1 MNKKNLSIEETFTLA
16 VQNHKK
22 NNFEIAQNLYE
33 KILKTNPD
41 HFKVI
46 FLLGTLS
53 AQTKNFDKAKQLL
66 QKAIQIQPNNVDAHN
81 NLGSVQKETGE
92 NQKAISCYKK
102 VIQINPNYSSAYN
115 NLGTVYKEIG
125 EQQKAISCFE
135 KAIQINPNYVEA
147 HNNLGIIF
155 KELEENQK
163 AISCFEKAIQ
173 INPNYVEAH
182 NNLGVVLK
190 EVGEY
195 QKAISCFEKAIET
208 QPNFR
213 LAHQNLMDI
222 YEVTNQEKELRTAI
236 LKARTLLKDNPI
248 TKLFEGILLNRN
260 EKFVEAKK
268 CLETISFK
276 ASEINKEILRVS
288 TLAKCYDRIGD
299 TDKAFNYFKKANLL
313 TQSTK
318 MKNFDKN
325 KYLQEIKIR
334 KEFFKKSNIKK
345 WPALKQSDNE
355 PSPIFLIGFPRS
367 GTTLLDTILRS
378 HPLIEVVEEQFM
390 VEQLINSL
398 NQLPNSKFEN
408 IKEIENEQIIKIRKT
423 YFESLE
429 SQIQNKNN
437 TKLYIDKLPLNII
450 YVGEIVRI
458 FPNAKFIVSLRH
470 PCDCVLSCFMQDFEL
485 NDAMANFLNLDDAAH
500 LYDAVMNLWTQYT
513 SIFSINY
520 HEVKYENLIE
530 NFEPTVRSIL
540 NFLELSWDD
549 SVLNYL
555 ITAKKRDRI
564 TTPSYYQVTKPIYSY
579 AIGRWKRYKKQTSN
593 IYPIL
598 EGWIKKFN
606 Y

>member
-1 MNKKNLSIEETFTLA
+1 MNNKNLTIKETFASA
-16 VQNHKK
+16 VQNHQK
-22 NNFEIAQNLYE
+22 NFFKIAENLYKE
-33 KILKTNPD
+33 ILKINPN
-41 HFKVI
+41 HFGSI
-46 FLLGTLS
+46 FYLGTLLV
-53 AQTKNFDKAKQLL
+53 QTQRFELAKSLLYKAT
-66 QKAIQIQPNNVDAHN
+66 QINPNYAAAHN
-81 NLGSVQKETGE
+81 NLGATLKELGE
-92 NQKAISCYKK
+92 YQNAINCCQKAIK
-102 VIQINPNYSSAYN
+102 INPNYADAHY
-115 NLGTVYKEIG
+115 NLGLVFKELG
-125 EQQKAISCFE
+125 EFKKAISCFK
-135 KAIQINPNYVEA
+135 KAIQIHPSY
-147 HNNLGIIF
+147 II
-155 KELEENQK
+155 
-163 AISCFEKAIQ
+163 
-173 INPNYVEAH
+173 
-182 NNLGVVLK
+182 
-190 EVGEY
+190 
-195 QKAISCFEKAIET
+195 
-208 QPNFR
+208 
-213 LAHQNLMDI
+213 AHQNLMEV
-222 YEVTNQEKELRTAI
+222 YEKTNQERELKSAI
-236 LKARTLLKDNPI
+236 SNAQTVIKDNPI
-248 TKLFEGILLNRN
+248 IKLYEGILLSRN
-260 EKFVEAKK
+260 EKFVEAKN
-268 CLETISFK
+268 CLKLISF
-276 ASEINKEILRVS
+276 ETNETNKEILRVS

-313 TQSTK
+313 SQKTK
-318 MKNFDKN
+318 IKNFDKN

-334 KEFFKKSNIKK
+334 KEFFKKSNIEK
-345 WPALKQSDNE
+345 WPTLKQPDNE

-378 HPLIEVVEEQFM
+378 HPLIEVIEEQFM

-398 NQLPNSKFEN
+398 NQLPNAGLEGL
-408 IKEIENEQIIKIRKT
+408 KEIQKEQIIKIRKT

-450 YVGEIVRI
+450 HVGEIVRI

-564 TTPSYYQVTKPIYSY
+564 ATPSYYQVTKPIYSY
-579 AIGRWKRYKKQTSN
+579 AIGRWQRYKKQTSN

>member
-1 MNKKNLSIEETFTLA
+1 MNIDQLIKKIELSFESLLGLSIHGLLGIIVGLIIFSLLLFLIKYERKIDRSFNFQADNLSEVGNPIEANINLA
-16 VQNHKK
+16 RSLIEMQ
-22 NNFEIAQNLYE
+22 EIQ
-33 KILKTNPD
+33 
-41 HFKVI
+41 
-46 FLLGTLS
+46 
-53 AQTKNFDKAKQLL
+53 KAKDCFE
-66 QKAIQIQPNNVDAHN
+66 KVIQIQPKHVDALN
-81 NLGSVQKETGE
+81 NLGNVFKQLNEP
-92 NQKAISCYKK
+92 QKAI
-102 VIQINPNYSSAYN
+102 NY
-115 NLGTVYKEIG
+115 
-125 EQQKAISCFE
+125 
-135 KAIQINPNYVEA
+135 
-147 HNNLGIIF
+147 
-155 KELEENQK
+155 
-163 AISCFEKAIQ
+163 
-173 INPNYVEAH
+173 
-182 NNLGVVLK
+182 
-190 EVGEY
+190 Y
-195 QKAISCFEKAIET
+195 QKAIEIE
-208 QPNFR
+208 PSYIN
-213 LAHQNLMDI
+213 AHQDLMDVC
-222 YEVTNQEKELRTAI
+222 EKTNQITELKDAVSN
-236 LKARTLLKDNPI
+236 ARTFFKDNSI
-248 TKLFEGILLNRN
+248 IKLYEGILLSRN
-260 EKFVEAKK
+260 EKFVEAKNY
-268 CLETISFK
+268 LESILFETK
-276 ASEINKEILRVS
+276 EIKNEILRVS

-313 TQSTK
+313 SQKTK
-318 MKNFDKN
+318 IKNFDKN
-325 KYLQEIKIR
+325 KYLQVIKIR

-345 WPALKQSDNE
+345 WPTLKQPDNK
-355 PSPIFLIGFPRS
+355 PNPIFLIGFPRS
-367 GTTLLDTILRS
+367 GTTFLDTILRS

-398 NQLPNSKFEN
+398 NQLPNGGLEDL
-408 IKEIENEQIIKIRKT
+408 KEIENEQIIKIRKT

-450 YVGEIVRI
+450 YVGEIIRI

-564 TTPSYYQVTKPIYSY
+564 ATPSYYQVTKPIYSY
-579 AIGRWKRYKKQTSN
+579 AIGRWQRYKKQTSN

>member
-1 MNKKNLSIEETFTLA
+1 MNNKNLTIKETFTSAL
-16 VQNHKK
+16 QNHQK
-22 NNFEIAQNLYE
+22 NLFKIAENLYKE
-33 KILKTNPD
+33 VLKINPN
-41 HFKVI
+41 HFESI
-46 FLLGTLS
+46 FSLGTLLV
-53 AQTKNFDKAKQLL
+53 QTQRFELAKSLLYKAT
-66 QKAIQIQPNNVDAHN
+66 QINPNYAAAHN
-81 NLGSVQKETGE
+81 NLGATLKELGE
-92 NQKAISCYKK
+92 YQNAINCCQKAIK
-102 VIQINPNYSSAYN
+102 INPNYADAHY
-115 NLGTVYKEIG
+115 NLGLVFKELG
-125 EQQKAISCFE
+125 EFKKAINCFK
-135 KAIQINPNYVEA
+135 KAIQIRPSY
-147 HNNLGIIF
+147 II
-155 KELEENQK
+155 
-163 AISCFEKAIQ
+163 
-173 INPNYVEAH
+173 
-182 NNLGVVLK
+182 
-190 EVGEY
+190 
-195 QKAISCFEKAIET
+195 
-208 QPNFR
+208 
-213 LAHQNLMDI
+213 AHQNLM
-222 YEVTNQEKELRTAI
+222 EVFEKTNQERELKSAI
-236 LKARTLLKDNPI
+236 SNAQTVIKDNPI
-248 TKLFEGILLNRN
+248 IKLYEGILLSRN
-260 EKFVEAKK
+260 EKFVEAKN
-268 CLETISFK
+268 CLKLISF
-276 ASEINKEILRVS
+276 ETDETNKEILRVS
-288 TLAKCYDRIGD
+288 TLAKCYDRIGN

-313 TQSTK
+313 SQKTK
-318 MKNFDKN
+318 IKNFDKN

-345 WPALKQSDNE
+345 WPVLKQPDNE

-378 HPLIEVVEEQFM
+378 HPLIEVVEEKLM

-398 NQLPNSKFEN
+398 NQSSDDKLES
-408 IKEIENEQIIKIRKT
+408 IKEIKNEQLKKIRKI
-423 YFESLE
+423 YFESIE
-429 SQIQNKNN
+429 SQIQNKSSA
-437 TKLYIDKLPLNII
+437 KIYIDKLPLNII
-450 YVGEIVRI
+450 HVGEIIRI

-564 TTPSYYQVTKPIYSY
+564 ATPSYVQVTKPIYSY

>member
-1 MNKKNLSIEETFTLA
+1 MNNKNLTIKETFASA
-16 VQNHKK
+16 VQNHQK
-22 NNFEIAQNLYE
+22 NFFKIAENLYKE
-33 KILKTNPD
+33 ILKINPN
-41 HFKVI
+41 HFGSI
-46 FLLGTLS
+46 FYLGTLLV
-53 AQTKNFDKAKQLL
+53 QTQRFKLAKSLLYKATQINPNYAAAHNNLGATLKELGEYQNAINYC
-66 QKAIQIQPNNVDAHN
+66 QKAIKINPNYADAHN
-81 NLGSVQKETGE
+81 NLGATLKELGE
-92 NQKAISCYKK
+92 YQNAINCCQKAIK
-102 VIQINPNYSSAYN
+102 INPNYADAHY
-115 NLGTVYKEIG
+115 NLGLVFKELG
-125 EQQKAISCFE
+125 EFKKAISCFK
-135 KAIQINPNYVEA
+135 KAIQIHPSY
-147 HNNLGIIF
+147 II
-155 KELEENQK
+155 
-163 AISCFEKAIQ
+163 
-173 INPNYVEAH
+173 
-182 NNLGVVLK
+182 
-190 EVGEY
+190 
-195 QKAISCFEKAIET
+195 
-208 QPNFR
+208 
-213 LAHQNLMDI
+213 AHQNLMEA
-222 YEVTNQEKELRTAI
+222 YEKTNQERELKSAI
-236 LKARTLLKDNPI
+236 SNAQTLIKDNSI
-248 TKLFEGILLNRN
+248 IKLYEGILLSRN
-260 EKFVEAKK
+260 EKFVEAKNY
-268 CLETISFK
+268 LESILFETK
-276 ASEINKEILRVS
+276 EIKNEILRVS
-288 TLAKCYDRIGD
+288 TLAKCYDRIGG

-313 TQSTK
+313 SQKTK
-318 MKNFDKN
+318 IKNFDKN
-325 KYLQEIKIR
+325 KYLQVIKIR

-345 WPALKQSDNE
+345 WPTLKQPDNE
-355 PSPIFLIGFPRS
+355 PNPIFLIGFPRS

-450 YVGEIVRI
+450 HVGEIVRI

-564 TTPSYYQVTKPIYSY
+564 ATPSYYQVTKPIYSY
-579 AIGRWKRYKKQTSN
+579 AIGRWQRYKKQTSN

>member
-1 MNKKNLSIEETFTLA
+1 MNKMNNKNLTIKETFDSA
-16 VQNHKK
+16 VQNHQK
-22 NNFEIAQNLYE
+22 NLFKIAENLYKE
-33 KILKTNPD
+33 ILKINPN
-41 HFKVI
+41 HFGSI
-46 FLLGTLS
+46 FYLGTLLV
-53 AQTKNFDKAKQLL
+53 QTQRFELAKSLLYKAT
-66 QKAIQIQPNNVDAHN
+66 QINPNYAAAHN
-81 NLGSVQKETGE
+81 NLGATLKELGE
-92 NQKAISCYKK
+92 YQNAINCCQKAIK
-102 VIQINPNYSSAYN
+102 INPNYADAHY
-115 NLGTVYKEIG
+115 NLGLVFKELG
-125 EQQKAISCFE
+125 EFKKAISCFK
-135 KAIQINPNYVEA
+135 KAIQIHPSY
-147 HNNLGIIF
+147 II
-155 KELEENQK
+155 
-163 AISCFEKAIQ
+163 
-173 INPNYVEAH
+173 
-182 NNLGVVLK
+182 
-190 EVGEY
+190 
-195 QKAISCFEKAIET
+195 
-208 QPNFR
+208 
-213 LAHQNLMDI
+213 AHQNLMEA
-222 YEVTNQEKELRTAI
+222 YEKTNQERELKSAI
-236 LKARTLLKDNPI
+236 SNAQTVIKDNPI
-248 TKLFEGILLNRN
+248 IKLYEGILLSRN
-260 EKFVEAKK
+260 EKFVEAKN
-268 CLETISFK
+268 CLKLISF
-276 ASEINKEILRVS
+276 ETNETNKEILRVS

-313 TQSTK
+313 SQKTK
-318 MKNFDKN
+318 IKNFDKN

-334 KEFFKKSNIKK
+334 KEFFKKSNIEK
-345 WPALKQSDNE
+345 WPTLKQPDNE

-398 NQLPNSKFEN
+398 NQLPNGGLEGL
-408 IKEIENEQIIKIRKT
+408 KEIENEQIIKIRKT

-450 YVGEIVRI
+450 HVGEIVRI

-564 TTPSYYQVTKPIYSY
+564 ATPSYAQVTKPIYSY

>member
-1 MNKKNLSIEETFTLA
+1 MNNKNLTIKETFASA
-16 VQNHKK
+16 VQNHQK
-22 NNFEIAQNLYE
+22 NFFKIAENLYKE
-33 KILKTNPD
+33 ILKINPN
-41 HFKVI
+41 HFGSI
-46 FLLGTLS
+46 FYLGTLLV
-53 AQTKNFDKAKQLL
+53 QTQRFELAKSLLYKAT
-66 QKAIQIQPNNVDAHN
+66 QINPNYAAAHN
-81 NLGSVQKETGE
+81 NLGATLKELGE
-92 NQKAISCYKK
+92 YQNAINCCQKAIK
-102 VIQINPNYSSAYN
+102 INPNYADAHY
-115 NLGTVYKEIG
+115 NLGNVFKQLNEP
-125 EQQKAISCFE
+125 QKAI
-135 KAIQINPNYVEA
+135 NY
-147 HNNLGIIF
+147 
-155 KELEENQK
+155 
-163 AISCFEKAIQ
+163 
-173 INPNYVEAH
+173 
-182 NNLGVVLK
+182 
-190 EVGEY
+190 Y
-195 QKAISCFEKAIET
+195 QKAIEIE
-208 QPNFR
+208 PSYIN
-213 LAHQNLMDI
+213 AHQNLMDVC
-222 YEVTNQEKELRTAI
+222 EKTNQITELKDAVSN
-236 LKARTLLKDNPI
+236 ARTFFKDNSI
-248 TKLFEGILLNRN
+248 IKLYEGILLSRN
-260 EKFVEAKK
+260 EKFVEAKN
-268 CLETISFK
+268 CLELISFG
-276 ASEINKEILRVS
+276 ADEINKEILRVS
-288 TLAKCYDRIGD
+288 TLAKCYDRIGG

-313 TQSTK
+313 SQKTK
-318 MKNFDKN
+318 IKNFDKN

-334 KEFFKKSNIKK
+334 KEFFKKSNIEK
-345 WPALKQSDNE
+345 WPTLKQPDNE

-398 NQLPNSKFEN
+398 NQLPNGGLEDL
-408 IKEIENEQIIKIRKT
+408 KEIENEQIIKIRKT

-450 YVGEIVRI
+450 HVGEIVRI

-549 SVLNYL
+549 AVLNYL

-564 TTPSYYQVTKPIYSY
+564 ATPSYYQVTKPIYSY
-579 AIGRWKRYKKQTSN
+579 AIGRWQRYKKQTSN

>member
-1 MNKKNLSIEETFTLA
+1 MNNKNLTIKETFASA
-16 VQNHKK
+16 VQNHQK
-22 NNFEIAQNLYE
+22 NFFKIAENLYKE
-33 KILKTNPD
+33 ILKINPN
-41 HFKVI
+41 HFGSI
-46 FLLGTLS
+46 FYLGTLLV
-53 AQTKNFDKAKQLL
+53 QTQRFELAKSLLYKAT
-66 QKAIQIQPNNVDAHN
+66 QINPNYAAAHN
-81 NLGSVQKETGE
+81 NLGATLKELGE
-92 NQKAISCYKK
+92 YQNAINCCQKAIK
-102 VIQINPNYSSAYN
+102 INPNYADAHY
-115 NLGTVYKEIG
+115 NLGNVFKQLNEP
-125 EQQKAISCFE
+125 QKAI
-135 KAIQINPNYVEA
+135 NY
-147 HNNLGIIF
+147 
-155 KELEENQK
+155 
-163 AISCFEKAIQ
+163 
-173 INPNYVEAH
+173 
-182 NNLGVVLK
+182 
-190 EVGEY
+190 Y
-195 QKAISCFEKAIET
+195 QKAIEIE
-208 QPNFR
+208 PSYIN
-213 LAHQNLMDI
+213 AHQDLMDVC
-222 YEVTNQEKELRTAI
+222 EKTNQITELKDAVSN
-236 LKARTLLKDNPI
+236 ARTFFKDNSI
-248 TKLFEGILLNRN
+248 IKLYEGILLSRN
-260 EKFVEAKK
+260 EKFVEAKNY
-268 CLETISFK
+268 LESILFETN
-276 ASEINKEILRVS
+276 ETNKEILRVS
-288 TLAKCYDRIGD
+288 TLAKCYDRIGG

-313 TQSTK
+313 SQKTK
-318 MKNFDKN
+318 IKNFDKN

-334 KEFFKKSNIKK
+334 SEFFKKSNIKK
-345 WPALKQSDNE
+345 WPVLKQPDNE

-398 NQLPNSKFEN
+398 NQLPNGGLEDL
-408 IKEIENEQIIKIRKT
+408 KEIENEQIIKIRKT

-450 YVGEIVRI
+450 HVGEIVRI

-500 LYDAVMNLWTQYT
+500 LYDAVMKLWTQYT
-513 SIFSINY
+513 SIFLINY

-540 NFLELSWDD
+540 DFLELSWDD
-549 SVLNYL
+549 AVLNYL

-579 AIGRWKRYKKQTSN
+579 AIGRWQRYKKQTSN

>member
-1 MNKKNLSIEETFTLA
+1 MNNKNLTIKETFASA
-16 VQNHKK
+16 VQNHQK
-22 NNFEIAQNLYE
+22 NFFKIAENLYKE
-33 KILKTNPD
+33 ILKINPN
-41 HFKVI
+41 HFGSI
-46 FLLGTLS
+46 FYLGTLLV
-53 AQTKNFDKAKQLL
+53 QTQRFKLAKSLLYKAT
-66 QKAIQIQPNNVDAHN
+66 QINPNYAAAHN
-81 NLGSVQKETGE
+81 NLGATLKELGE
-92 NQKAISCYKK
+92 YQNAINCCQKAIKL
-102 VIQINPNYSSAYN
+102 NPSYAEAHY
-115 NLGTVYKEIG
+115 NLGLVFKELR
-125 EQQKAISCFE
+125 EFKKAISCFK
-135 KAIQINPNYVEA
+135 KAIQIHPSY
-147 HNNLGIIF
+147 II
-155 KELEENQK
+155 
-163 AISCFEKAIQ
+163 
-173 INPNYVEAH
+173 
-182 NNLGVVLK
+182 
-190 EVGEY
+190 
-195 QKAISCFEKAIET
+195 
-208 QPNFR
+208 
-213 LAHQNLMDI
+213 AHQNLMEA
-222 YEVTNQEKELRTAI
+222 YEKTNQERELKSAI
-236 LKARTLLKDNPI
+236 SNAQTLIKDNPI
-248 TKLFEGILLNRN
+248 IKLYEGILLSRK
-260 EKFVEAKK
+260 EKFVEAKNR
-268 CLETISFK
+268 LELISFG
-276 ASEINKEILRVS
+276 ADEINKEILRVS
-288 TLAKCYDRIGD
+288 TLAKCYDRIGG

-334 KEFFKKSNIKK
+334 KEFFKKSNIEK
-345 WPALKQSDNE
+345 WPTLKQPDNE

-378 HPLIEVVEEQFM
+378 HPLIEVIEEQFM

-450 YVGEIVRI
+450 HVGEIVRI

-500 LYDAVMNLWTQYT
+500 LYDAVMKLWTQYT
-513 SIFSINY
+513 SIFLINY

-540 NFLELSWDD
+540 NFLELSWDEA
-549 SVLNYL
+549 VLNYL

-564 TTPSYYQVTKPIYSY
+564 ATPSYAQVTKPIYSY
-579 AIGRWKRYKKQTSN
+579 AIGRWQRYKKQTSN

>member
-1 MNKKNLSIEETFTLA
+1 MNNKNLTIKETFASA
-16 VQNHKK
+16 VQNHQK
-22 NNFEIAQNLYE
+22 NLFKIAENLYKE
-33 KILKTNPD
+33 ILKINPN
-41 HFKVI
+41 HFGSI
-46 FLLGTLS
+46 FYLGTLLV
-53 AQTKNFDKAKQLL
+53 QTQRLELAKSLLYKAT
-66 QKAIQIQPNNVDAHN
+66 QINPNYAAAHN
-81 NLGSVQKETGE
+81 NLGATLKELGE
-92 NQKAISCYKK
+92 YQNAINCCQKAIK
-102 VIQINPNYSSAYN
+102 INPNYADAHY
-115 NLGTVYKEIG
+115 NLGLVFKELG
-125 EQQKAISCFE
+125 EFKKAINCFK
-135 KAIQINPNYVEA
+135 KAIQIRPSY
-147 HNNLGIIF
+147 II
-155 KELEENQK
+155 
-163 AISCFEKAIQ
+163 
-173 INPNYVEAH
+173 
-182 NNLGVVLK
+182 
-190 EVGEY
+190 
-195 QKAISCFEKAIET
+195 
-208 QPNFR
+208 
-213 LAHQNLMDI
+213 AHQNLM
-222 YEVTNQEKELRTAI
+222 EVFEKTNQERELKSVISNAQTVI
-236 LKARTLLKDNPI
+236 KDNPI
-248 TKLFEGILLNRN
+248 IKLYEGILLSRN
-260 EKFVEAKK
+260 EKFVEAKNY
-268 CLETISFK
+268 LESISFG
-276 ASEINKEILRVS
+276 ADEIKNEISRVS

-313 TQSTK
+313 TQKTK
-318 MKNFDKN
+318 IKNFDKN

-334 KEFFKKSNIKK
+334 KEFFKKSKIEK
-345 WPALKQSDNE
+345 WPTLKQSDNE

-367 GTTLLDTILRS
+367 GTTFLDTILRS
-378 HPLIEVVEEQFM
+378 HPLIEVIEEQFM

-398 NQLPNSKFEN
+398 NQLPNGGLEDL
-408 IKEIENEQIIKIRKT
+408 KEIENEQIIKIRKT

-450 YVGEIVRI
+450 HVGEIVRI

-564 TTPSYYQVTKPIYSY
+564 ATPSYAQVTKPIYSY
-579 AIGRWKRYKKQTSN
+579 AIGRWQRYRKQTSN
-593 IYPIL
+593 IFPIL

>member
-1 MNKKNLSIEETFTLA
+1 MSKNMTVEKTFA
-16 VQNHKK
+16 SAIQNHQK
-22 NNFEIAQNLYE
+22 NNFKAAEDLYNQILEIDPNH
-33 KILKTNPD
+33 IKT
-41 HFKVI
+41 I
-46 FLLGTLS
+46 FFLGTLS
-53 AQTKNFDKAKQLL
+53 VQTKNFDRAKQML
-66 QKAIQIQPNNVDAHN
+66 QKTIQAQPNNVDA
-81 NLGSVQKETGE
+81 
-92 NQKAISCYKK
+92 Y
-102 VIQINPNYSSAYN
+102 
-115 NLGTVYKEIG
+115 
-125 EQQKAISCFE
+125 
-135 KAIQINPNYVEA
+135 
-147 HNNLGIIF
+147 
-155 KELEENQK
+155 
-163 AISCFEKAIQ
+163 
-173 INPNYVEAH
+173 
-182 NNLGVVLK
+182 NNLGVVFK
-190 EVGEY
+190 EFEEFQKAKDCFEKVIQIQPKHVDALNNLGNVFKQLNEPQKAINYY
-195 QKAISCFEKAIET
+195 QKAIEIE
-208 QPNFR
+208 PSYIN
-213 LAHQNLMDI
+213 AHQNLMDVC
-222 YEVTNQEKELRTAI
+222 EKTNQITELKDAVSN
-236 LKARTLLKDNPI
+236 ARTFFKDNSI
-248 TKLFEGILLNRN
+248 IKLYEGILLSRN
-260 EKFVEAKK
+260 EKFIEAQN
-268 CLETISFK
+268 CLELISFGTD
-276 ASEINKEILRVS
+276 EINKEISRVS

-313 TQSTK
+313 TQKTK
-318 MKNFDKN
+318 IKNFDKN

-334 KEFFKKSNIKK
+334 KEFFKKSNIEK

-378 HPLIEVVEEQFM
+378 HPLIEVIEEQFM

-398 NQLPNSKFEN
+398 NQLPNGGLEGL
-408 IKEIENEQIIKIRKT
+408 KEIENEPIIKIRKT

-450 YVGEIVRI
+450 HVGEIVRI

-549 SVLNYL
+549 AVLNYL

-564 TTPSYYQVTKPIYSY
+564 ATPSYYQVTKPIYSY

>member
-1 MNKKNLSIEETFTLA
+1 MNNKNLTIKETFASA
-16 VQNHKK
+16 VQNHQK
-22 NNFEIAQNLYE
+22 NFFKIAENLYKE
-33 KILKTNPD
+33 ILKINPN
-41 HFKVI
+41 HFGSI
-46 FLLGTLS
+46 FYLGTLLV
-53 AQTKNFDKAKQLL
+53 QTQRFKLAKSLLYKAT
-66 QKAIQIQPNNVDAHN
+66 QINPNYAAAHN
-81 NLGSVQKETGE
+81 NLGATLKELGE
-92 NQKAISCYKK
+92 YQNAINCCQKAIKL
-102 VIQINPNYSSAYN
+102 NPSYAEAHY
-115 NLGTVYKEIG
+115 NLGLVFKELR
-125 EQQKAISCFE
+125 EFKKAISCFK
-135 KAIQINPNYVEA
+135 KAIQIHPSY
-147 HNNLGIIF
+147 II
-155 KELEENQK
+155 
-163 AISCFEKAIQ
+163 
-173 INPNYVEAH
+173 
-182 NNLGVVLK
+182 
-190 EVGEY
+190 
-195 QKAISCFEKAIET
+195 
-208 QPNFR
+208 
-213 LAHQNLMDI
+213 AHQNLMEA
-222 YEVTNQEKELRTAI
+222 YEKTNQERELKSAI
-236 LKARTLLKDNPI
+236 SNAQTLIKDNSI
-248 TKLFEGILLNRN
+248 IKLYEGILLSRN
-260 EKFVEAKK
+260 EKFVEAKNY
-268 CLETISFK
+268 LESILFETK
-276 ASEINKEILRVS
+276 EIKNEILRVS
-288 TLAKCYDRIGD
+288 TLAKCYDRIGG

-313 TQSTK
+313 SQKTK
-318 MKNFDKN
+318 IKNFDKN

-334 KEFFKKSNIKK
+334 KEFFKKSNIEK
-345 WPALKQSDNE
+345 WPALKQPDNE

-378 HPLIEVVEEQFM
+378 HPLIEVIEEQLM

-398 NQLPNSKFEN
+398 NQLPNGGLEGL
-408 IKEIENEQIIKIRKT
+408 KEIENEQIIKIRKT

-450 YVGEIVRI
+450 HVGEIVRI

-500 LYDAVMNLWTQYT
+500 LYNAVMKLWTQYT

-540 NFLELSWDD
+540 DFLELSWDD
-549 SVLNYL
+549 AVLNYL

-579 AIGRWKRYKKQTSN
+579 AIGRWQRYKKQTSN

>member
-1 MNKKNLSIEETFTLA
+1 MIELA
-16 VQNHKK
+16 
-22 NNFEIAQNLYE
+22 
-33 KILKTNPD
+33 
-41 HFKVI
+41 
-46 FLLGTLS
+46 
-53 AQTKNFDKAKQLL
+53 
-66 QKAIQIQPNNVDAHN
+66 
-81 NLGSVQKETGE
+81 
-92 NQKAISCYKK
+92 
-102 VIQINPNYSSAYN
+102 
-115 NLGTVYKEIG
+115 
-125 EQQKAISCFE
+125 
-135 KAIQINPNYVEA
+135 
-147 HNNLGIIF
+147 
-155 KELEENQK
+155 
-163 AISCFEKAIQ
+163 
-173 INPNYVEAH
+173 
-182 NNLGVVLK
+182 
-190 EVGEY
+190 
-195 QKAISCFEKAIET
+195 
-208 QPNFR
+208 
-213 LAHQNLMDI
+213 
-222 YEVTNQEKELRTAI
+222 
-236 LKARTLLKDNPI
+236 
-248 TKLFEGILLNRN
+248 
-260 EKFVEAKK
+260 
-268 CLETISFK
+268 
-276 ASEINKEILRVS
+276 
-288 TLAKCYDRIGD
+288 D

-313 TQSTK
+313 SQKTK
-318 MKNFDKN
+318 IKNFDKN

-345 WPALKQSDNE
+345 WPTLKQPDNE

-450 YVGEIVRI
+450 HVGEIVRI

-549 SVLNYL
+549 AVLNYL

-579 AIGRWKRYKKQTSN
+579 AIGRWQRYKKQTSN

>member
-1 MNKKNLSIEETFTLA
+1 MNKMNNKNLTIKETFDSA
-16 VQNHKK
+16 VQNHQK
-22 NNFEIAQNLYE
+22 NLFKIAENLYKE
-33 KILKTNPD
+33 ILKINPN
-41 HFKVI
+41 HFGSI
-46 FLLGTLS
+46 FYLGTLLV
-53 AQTKNFDKAKQLL
+53 QTQRFELAKSLLYKAT
-66 QKAIQIQPNNVDAHN
+66 QINPNYAAAHN
-81 NLGSVQKETGE
+81 NLGATLKELGE
-92 NQKAISCYKK
+92 YQNAINCCQKAIK
-102 VIQINPNYSSAYN
+102 INPNYADAHY
-115 NLGTVYKEIG
+115 NLGLVFKELG
-125 EQQKAISCFE
+125 EFKKAINCFK
-135 KAIQINPNYVEA
+135 KAIQIRPSY
-147 HNNLGIIF
+147 II
-155 KELEENQK
+155 
-163 AISCFEKAIQ
+163 
-173 INPNYVEAH
+173 
-182 NNLGVVLK
+182 
-190 EVGEY
+190 
-195 QKAISCFEKAIET
+195 
-208 QPNFR
+208 
-213 LAHQNLMDI
+213 AHQNLM
-222 YEVTNQEKELRTAI
+222 EVFEKTNQERELKSAI
-236 LKARTLLKDNPI
+236 SNAQTVIKDNPI
-248 TKLFEGILLNRN
+248 IKLYEGILLSRN
-260 EKFVEAKK
+260 EKFVEAKN
-268 CLETISFK
+268 CLKLISFETK
-276 ASEINKEILRVS
+276 EIKNEILRVS
-288 TLAKCYDRIGD
+288 TLAKCYDRIGN

-318 MKNFDKN
+318 IKNFDKN

-334 KEFFKKSNIKK
+334 SEFFKKSNIKK
-345 WPALKQSDNE
+345 WPTLKQPDNE

-367 GTTLLDTILRS
+367 GTTFLDTILRS
-378 HPLIEVVEEQFM
+378 HPLIEVIEEQFM

-398 NQLPNSKFEN
+398 NQLPNGGLKDL
-408 IKEIENEQIIKIRKT
+408 KEIENEQIIKIRKT

-450 YVGEIVRI
+450 HVGEIVRI

-549 SVLNYL
+549 AVLNYL

-579 AIGRWKRYKKQTSN
+579 AIGRWQRYKKQTSN

>member
-1 MNKKNLSIEETFTLA
+1 MNNKNLTIKETFASA
-16 VQNHKK
+16 VQNHQK
-22 NNFEIAQNLYE
+22 NFFKIAENLYKE
-33 KILKTNPD
+33 ILKINPN
-41 HFKVI
+41 HFGSI
-46 FLLGTLS
+46 FYLGTLLV
-53 AQTKNFDKAKQLL
+53 QTQRFKLAKSLLYKAT
-66 QKAIQIQPNNVDAHN
+66 QINPNYAAAHN
-81 NLGSVQKETGE
+81 NLGATLKELGE
-92 NQKAISCYKK
+92 YQNAINCCQKAIK
-102 VIQINPNYSSAYN
+102 INPNYADAHY
-115 NLGTVYKEIG
+115 NLGNVFKQLNEP
-125 EQQKAISCFE
+125 QKAI
-135 KAIQINPNYVEA
+135 NY
-147 HNNLGIIF
+147 
-155 KELEENQK
+155 
-163 AISCFEKAIQ
+163 
-173 INPNYVEAH
+173 
-182 NNLGVVLK
+182 
-190 EVGEY
+190 Y
-195 QKAISCFEKAIET
+195 QKAIEIE
-208 QPNFR
+208 PSYIN
-213 LAHQNLMDI
+213 AHQDLMDVC
-222 YEVTNQEKELRTAI
+222 EKTNQITELKDAVSN
-236 LKARTLLKDNPI
+236 ARTFFKDNSI
-248 TKLFEGILLNRN
+248 IKLYEGILLSRN
-260 EKFVEAKK
+260 EKFVEAKNY
-268 CLETISFK
+268 LELISFG
-276 ASEINKEILRVS
+276 ADEINKEISRVS
-288 TLAKCYDRIGD
+288 TLAKCYDRIGG

-313 TQSTK
+313 SQKTK
-318 MKNFDKN
+318 IKNFDKN

-334 KEFFKKSNIKK
+334 SEFFKKSNIKK
-345 WPALKQSDNE
+345 WPTLKQPDNE
-355 PSPIFLIGFPRS
+355 PNPIFLIGFPRS

-398 NQLPNSKFEN
+398 NQLPNGGLEDL
-408 IKEIENEQIIKIRKT
+408 KEIENEQIIKIRKT

-450 YVGEIVRI
+450 HVGEIVRI

-500 LYDAVMNLWTQYT
+500 LYDAVMKLWTQYT

-540 NFLELSWDD
+540 NFLELSWND

-564 TTPSYYQVTKPIYSY
+564 ATPSYYQITKPIYSY
-579 AIGRWKRYKKQTSN
+579 AIGRWQRYKKQTSN

>member
-1 MNKKNLSIEETFTLA
+1 MNNKNLTIKETFASA
-16 VQNHKK
+16 VQNHQK
-22 NNFEIAQNLYE
+22 NFFKIAENLYKE
-33 KILKTNPD
+33 ILKINPN
-41 HFKVI
+41 HFGSI
-46 FLLGTLS
+46 FYLGTLLV
-53 AQTKNFDKAKQLL
+53 QTQRFKLAKSLLYKAT
-66 QKAIQIQPNNVDAHN
+66 QINPNYAAAHN
-81 NLGSVQKETGE
+81 NLGATLKELGE
-92 NQKAISCYKK
+92 YQNAINCCQKAIKL
-102 VIQINPNYSSAYN
+102 NPSYAEAHY
-115 NLGTVYKEIG
+115 NLGLVFKELR
-125 EQQKAISCFE
+125 EFKKAISCFK
-135 KAIQINPNYVEA
+135 KAIQIHPSY
-147 HNNLGIIF
+147 II
-155 KELEENQK
+155 
-163 AISCFEKAIQ
+163 
-173 INPNYVEAH
+173 
-182 NNLGVVLK
+182 
-190 EVGEY
+190 
-195 QKAISCFEKAIET
+195 
-208 QPNFR
+208 
-213 LAHQNLMDI
+213 AHQNLMEA
-222 YEVTNQEKELRTAI
+222 YEKTNQERELKSAI
-236 LKARTLLKDNPI
+236 SNAQTVIKDNPI
-248 TKLFEGILLNRN
+248 IKLYEGILLSRN
-260 EKFVEAKK
+260 EKFVEAKN
-268 CLETISFK
+268 CLELILFEADET
-276 ASEINKEILRVS
+276 NKEISRVS
-288 TLAKCYDRIGD
+288 TLAKCYDRIGN

-313 TQSTK
+313 SQKTK
-318 MKNFDKN
+318 IKNFDKN
-325 KYLQEIKIR
+325 KYLQVIKIR
-334 KEFFKKSNIKK
+334 KEFFKKPNIKK
-345 WPALKQSDNE
+345 WPTLKKPDNK
-355 PSPIFLIGFPRS
+355 PNPIFLIGFPRS

-450 YVGEIVRI
+450 HVGEIVRI

-500 LYDAVMNLWTQYT
+500 LYNAVMKLWTQYT
-513 SIFSINY
+513 SIFLINY

-540 NFLELSWDD
+540 DFLELSWDD
-549 SVLNYL
+549 AVLNYL

-579 AIGRWKRYKKQTSN
+579 AIGRWQRYKKQTSN

>member
-1 MNKKNLSIEETFTLA
+1 MNKMNNKNLTIKETFDSA
-16 VQNHKK
+16 VQNHQK
-22 NNFEIAQNLYE
+22 NFFKIAENLYKE
-33 KILKTNPD
+33 ILKINPN
-41 HFKVI
+41 HFGSI
-46 FLLGTLS
+46 FYLGTLLV
-53 AQTKNFDKAKQLL
+53 QTQRFELAKSLLYKAT
-66 QKAIQIQPNNVDAHN
+66 QINPNYAAAHN
-81 NLGSVQKETGE
+81 NLGATLKELGE
-92 NQKAISCYKK
+92 YQNAINCCQKAIK
-102 VIQINPNYSSAYN
+102 INPNYADAHY
-115 NLGTVYKEIG
+115 NLGLVFKELG
-125 EQQKAISCFE
+125 EFKKAINCFK
-135 KAIQINPNYVEA
+135 KAIQIRPSY
-147 HNNLGIIF
+147 II
-155 KELEENQK
+155 
-163 AISCFEKAIQ
+163 
-173 INPNYVEAH
+173 
-182 NNLGVVLK
+182 
-190 EVGEY
+190 
-195 QKAISCFEKAIET
+195 
-208 QPNFR
+208 
-213 LAHQNLMDI
+213 AHQNLMEV
-222 YEVTNQEKELRTAI
+222 YEKTNQEKELKSAI
-236 LKARTLLKDNPI
+236 SNAQTVIKDNPI
-248 TKLFEGILLNRN
+248 IKLYKGIILNKN
-260 EKFVEAKK
+260 EKFVEAKN
-268 CLETISFK
+268 CLELISFE
-276 ASEINKEILRVS
+276 ADEIKNEISRVS

-299 TDKAFNYFKKANLL
+299 TDKAFDYFKTANLL
-313 TQSTK
+313 TQKTK
-318 MKNFDKN
+318 IKNFDKN

-334 KEFFKKSNIKK
+334 KEFFKKSKIEQ
-345 WPALKQSDNE
+345 WPTLKQSDNE

-367 GTTLLDTILRS
+367 GTTFLDTILRS

-450 YVGEIVRI
+450 HVGEIVRI

-485 NDAMANFLNLDDAAH
+485 NDAMANFLDLDDAAH
-500 LYDAVMNLWTQYT
+500 LYDDVMNLWTQYT

-564 TTPSYYQVTKPIYSY
+564 ATPSYSQVTKPIYSY
-579 AIGRWKRYKKQTSN
+579 AIGRWQRYRKQTSN

>member
-1 MNKKNLSIEETFTLA
+1 MNNKNLTIKETFASA
-16 VQNHKK
+16 VQNHQK
-22 NNFEIAQNLYE
+22 NFFKIAENLYKE
-33 KILKTNPD
+33 ILKINPN
-41 HFKVI
+41 HFGSI
-46 FLLGTLS
+46 FYLGTLLV
-53 AQTKNFDKAKQLL
+53 QTQRFKLAKSLLYKAT
-66 QKAIQIQPNNVDAHN
+66 QINPNYAAAHN
-81 NLGSVQKETGE
+81 NLGATLKELGE
-92 NQKAISCYKK
+92 YQNAINCCQKAIKL
-102 VIQINPNYSSAYN
+102 NPSYAEAHY
-115 NLGTVYKEIG
+115 NLGLVFKELR
-125 EQQKAISCFE
+125 EFKKAISCFK
-135 KAIQINPNYVEA
+135 KAIQIHPSY
-147 HNNLGIIF
+147 
-155 KELEENQK
+155 
-163 AISCFEKAIQ
+163 
-173 INPNYVEAH
+173 IN
-182 NNLGVVLK
+182 
-190 EVGEY
+190 
-195 QKAISCFEKAIET
+195 
-208 QPNFR
+208 
-213 LAHQNLMDI
+213 AHQNLMEA
-222 YEVTNQEKELRTAI
+222 YEKTNQERELKSAI
-236 LKARTLLKDNPI
+236 SNAQTVIKDNSI
-248 TKLFEGILLNRN
+248 IKLYEGILLSRN
-260 EKFVEAKK
+260 EKFVEAKN
-268 CLETISFK
+268 CLELISFG
-276 ASEINKEILRVS
+276 ADEINKEILRVS
-288 TLAKCYDRIGD
+288 TLAKCYDRIGG

-334 KEFFKKSNIKK
+334 KEFFKKSNIEK
-345 WPALKQSDNE
+345 WPTLKQPDNE

-378 HPLIEVVEEQFM
+378 HPLIEVIEEQFM

-450 YVGEIVRI
+450 HVGEIVRI

-500 LYDAVMNLWTQYT
+500 LYDAVMKLWTQYT

-579 AIGRWKRYKKQTSN
+579 AIGRWQRYRKQTSN